1 MNESVPI
8 GDAAGVQNRLLAL
21 LSHVETSEALRAE
34 SRRARREFFG
44 AEQPGYVDAHDRAAM
59 DAAAQRFTEW
69 FLLERPSDVL
79 GNPVIET
86 FGDPTGID
94 APLAQSRVGLFLVE
108 SAGSDATVR
117 DLDRGEALELRDAG
131 PSLRPGDVLVGRL
144 FPLTDGGH
152 VASAATALFAESPS
166 LAVAYQRDARRLALG
181 RRLTQAELERLVFQ
195 QWAASAHARPIE
207 AQAAVPL
214 EHIEADL
221 QRLLLEA
228 GLDDEHS
235 ASSISAALR
244 AADSSPGA
252 VIGPLLDELAFDT
265 DADLDRARELLV
277 SLWNAQRRS
286 ASSGAKPPVSGAV
299 PRPPARATEN
309 TARAPENAAPKPRAG
324 FQERPGE
331 HLGERLARRIEEGLA
346 ANENVEELFADV
358 ERLLG
363 EKLEDEPAE
372 DPESSDV
379 DDGDLGPLFR
389 EFAWELGLSAVDEQR
404 LDEFLAAQR
413 RAPVPRL
420 NVEYLEAEDWLRWL
434 TQIWLGAAP
443 ARRAEALRGAFDLAT
458 RFHDWL
464 VETQAID
471 VRQLLVPARR
481 VLLDAAERLQRAGL
495 ALGEPDARVLEPDR
509 VQLLRVLGHRG
520 DALDVENAN
529 DGSSCWVDAAREALA
544 ALEPG
549 DLVLAV
555 LEPTTK
561 AGGDAAPRARLRGPV
576 TVLPA
581 GVEPLLG

>member
-1 MNESVPI
+1 VNEPVPI

-21 LSHVETSEALRAE
+21 LSHVETSDALRAE

-79 GNPVIET
+79 GNPVLDT
-86 FGDPTGID
+86 FGDPAGVD

-108 SAGSDATVR
+108 SGGGDATVR

-144 FPLTDGGH
+144 FPLADGAW

-207 AQAAVPL
+207 SQAAVPL

-286 ASSGAKPPVSGAV
+286 APSGAKPPVSGAM

-309 TARAPENAAPKPRAG
+309 TPPKPRAA

-346 ANENVEELFADV
+346 ANENVEALFADV

-363 EKLEDEPAE
+363 EKLEDEPDE
-372 DPESSDV
+372 DEGAGDV

-389 EFAWELGLSAVDEQR
+389 EFAWELGLSAVDEHH

-481 VLLDAAERLQRAGL
+481 MLLDAAERLQRAGL
-495 ALGEPDARVLEPDR
+495 ALGEPEARLLEPER
-509 VQLLRVLGHRG
+509 VQLLRVLGHRE

-555 LEPTTK
+555 LEPAKK
-561 AGGDAAPRARLRGPV
+561 AAGDTAPRARLRGPV